1 MHLLANL
8 FPRMW
13 MRLFLLIMSVIAV
26 SWIIAG
32 MVILLLG
39 NARETV
45 DDFVKNDVP
54 RVVETARLSVLSSE
68 LVLLSNRLART
79 ESTAL
84 PLVEQDLRRTLL
96 QIEKMAGDS
105 IARDIGSDGLALL
118 RERIDAVIAR
128 LEIAERAEDRVRQKI
143 DTLRW
148 LHVDIEDEASAMVA
162 DFAFNADTLTGRL
175 VRAVDQTE
183 RAQLAERIQSEQ
195 TRQKVFIKLDA
206 EASAAAALGIQAAT
220 SATETELDQFEDSL
234 GDTLSRIA
242 VASGGLPQ
250 AAEFA
255 SVLQGLAQLNGLL
268 LGRESLVAARRNW
281 FAERRKLETSLDA
294 LFIQLKGVQRSMA
307 EATDQ
312 QSTAI
317 ISKGAAFAE
326 SAQNSAFNLVMVT
339 VIASLAGL
347 LLLFFYIRPSIILP
361 LRQLTRAMRDI
372 SAGQPANLPDMSGKG
387 SELMALANAVSTF
400 KDAVTGR
407 ERAIETL
414 KETQNELIQ
423 AGKMAALGTLSAGLA
438 HELNQ
443 PLGAIQQRI
452 YLVQQALERDNKE
465 EFSRQ
470 VGKISELVERM
481 DMIIKHLRR
490 FARKSKY
497 LRENVRLGDSIDG
510 ASALLTGAFRENS
523 VELEVEPRAR
533 ESIVRADPVLLEQV
547 LVNVLSNA
555 VDAIAQGGK
564 PGRVTIADESDGIG
578 KTVFSVTDNG
588 PGFSVIEPDSALDP
602 FVTSKDVGDGIGLG
616 LSISY
621 NIMTGMGGSLRLE
634 HGIGSGARVIASL
647 PEGSSNVN

>member
-1 MHLLANL
+1 MRFWANL

-13 MRLFLLIMSVIAV
+13 VRFFLLIMSVIAV

-84 PLVEQDLRRTLL
+84 NLVEQDLRRALL
-96 QIEKMAGDS
+96 QIEEMAGDS
-105 IARDIGSDGLALL
+105 IAQDIGANGLALL

-128 LEIAERAEDRVRQKI
+128 LEITERAEDRVRQKI

-175 VRAVDQTE
+175 VRTVDQTE
-183 RAQLAERIQSEQ
+183 RAQLAERVQSEQ

-220 SATETELDQFEDSL
+220 AASETELDQFEDSL
-234 GDTLSRIA
+234 GDSLSRIA
-242 VASGGLPQ
+242 VASVDLPQ

-281 FAERRKLETSLDA
+281 FAERQMLETSLDA

-312 QSTAI
+312 QSIAI

-326 SAQNSAFNLVMVT
+326 SAKNSAFNLVMVT

-347 LLLFFYIRPSIILP
+347 MLLFFYIRPSIILP

-387 SELMALANAVSTF
+387 RELMALANAVSTF
-400 KDAVTGR
+400 EDAVTGR

-452 YLVQQALERDNKE
+452 YLAKQAIERDNKE
-465 EFSRQ
+465 EVSRQ
-470 VGKISELVERM
+470 IGKISELVERM
-481 DMIIKHLRR
+481 DIIIKHLRR

-497 LRENVRLGDSIDG
+497 LREKVRLGDSIDG
-510 ASALLTGAFRENS
+510 ASALLAGALRENS
-523 VELEVEPRAR
+523 VKLEVEPSAR

-555 VDAIAQGGK
+555 VDAIAQGGN
-564 PGRVTIADESDGIG
+564 PGRVTIANESDGNG

-588 PGFSVIEPDSALDP
+588 AGFSVIDPDTALDP
-602 FVTSKDVGDGIGLG
+602 FVTSKEVGDGIGLG

-647 PEGSSNVN
+647 PEG